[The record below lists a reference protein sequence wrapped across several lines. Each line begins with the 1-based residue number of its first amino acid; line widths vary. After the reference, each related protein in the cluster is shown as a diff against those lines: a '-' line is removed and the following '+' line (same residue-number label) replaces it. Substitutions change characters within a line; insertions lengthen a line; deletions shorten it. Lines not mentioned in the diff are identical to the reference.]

1 MTADEPPPSGLDA
14 VIHPLPRLSL
24 CAALAAGPEWVEFA
38 VVRST
43 TGLSDSAVSKH
54 SRALEEGG
62 YVEIRKGAVGRRPK
76 TWLRLTPRGRD
87 RLEGHIGALQRL
99 VNARSDDARRTA
111 GDAG

>member
-1 MTADEPPPSGLDA
+1 MDESASSGLDPA
-14 VIHPLPRLSL
+14 IHPLPRLSL

-76 TWLRLTPRGRD
+76 TWLRLTTMGRG
-87 RLEGHIGALQRL
+87 RLEGHIDALRRL
-99 VNARSDDARRTA
+99 VGASTDDAQRTA
-111 GDAG
+111 AENG